1 MTEYPVKVAVEELSQ
16 APQYGVILKKI
27 ADLAPIVP
35 AYTYKGDS
43 NIEEIKFKLAQRE
56 MHSLVMNI
64 LNPKGK
70 AE

>member
-1 MTEYPVKVAVEELSQ
+1 MNEYPWQVAVAELSQ
-16 APQYGVILKKI
+16 APQYAAILKKI

-56 MHSLVMNI
+56 LHTLVMNI